1 MPRVIW
7 GFANASAAEGDAGPA
22 DLSRLMPV
30 SWVMR
35 GPMVAG
41 RVGLLSV
48 LLAILETTTAVEHAF
63 LVLSCH
69 TAVRGGRMF
78 VTTLLALNSFHS
90 AAIVRMES
98 VTLIV
103 SNC

>member
-48 LLAILETTTAVEHAF
+48 LLAILETTTAVEHAI
-63 LVLSCH
+63 LVSCH

-78 VTTLLALNSFHS
+78 VTKLAMRAVRAGGT
-90 AAIVRMES
+90 AATVRMES
-98 VTLIV
+98 AIV

>member
-48 LLAILETTTAVEHAF
+48 LLAILETTTAVEHAI
-63 LVLSCH
+63 LVSCH

-78 VTTLLALNSFHS
+78 VTNLAMRGAWRHT
-90 AAIVRMES
+90 AATVRMES
-98 VTLIV
+98 AIV